1 MAEEKQILWI
11 GELILALFVF
21 LAFLAAISYIRDP
34 TFHSIIKNSKDLP
47 LFYDTLL
54 ASPHNM
60 NSTFIIPSSTKL
72 IFDQSNCKL
81 GITKISKLDNE
92 AILYYCIKNENLM
105 NKIQYNLKQGEK
117 DKAGEF
123 NISIK
128 NE

>member
-1 MAEEKQILWI
+1 
-11 GELILALFVF
+11 
-21 LAFLAAISYIRDP
+21 
-34 TFHSIIKNSKDLP
+34 
-47 LFYDTLL
+47 
-54 ASPHNM
+54 M